1 MDLEKYYKKY
11 NFPASSTFIK
21 QLKNEGIKTTKQEID
36 KFIGNR
42 VEQQK
47 TIIKNERKKTLGKIV
62 AYRPLSLIQMDIYVM
77 AKYVKDNK
85 GYKYILCMIDVF
97 TRKVWAYKMK
107 KKDNKNVQDS
117 FKKFISDSNIKE
129 YTPTILMSDNDSTF
143 INKSFHEILEK
154 NQIIHQPNI
163 LDDHHALGLIDRF
176 ARTLKMILTRLFLQ
190 TKSTNWINYLDE
202 IIKNYNNNGHSAID
216 YIAPNEVFF
225 EPYGSISLKS
235 PSTLK
240 KNFETI
246 YNINYEKSLFNISI
260 SDIDVND
267 KVRIKIKGQFRK
279 GTEARYTDEVYTV
292 KKVKGNAVTLDNDE
306 VYKRSS
312 LLIVPKTTVT
322 DEQNVIVKVNKQ
334 NKINRNIDKEG
345 LDVAN
350 IVLDKRKRNKLLNT
364 LNNNVEEPKAVRR
377 SSRIASVPR
386 AVAPAQPAA
395 HEAIDLDHLPGAVP
409 GMRFDIYGRPLRQW

>member
-312 LLIVPKTTVT
+312 LLIVPKTTVS

-395 HEAIDLDHLPGAVP
+395 QEAIDLDHLPGAVP

>member
-1 MDLEKYYKKY
+1 MSQNDSKIDLEKYYKQF
-11 NFPASSTFIK
+11 NFPASSTFVK
-21 QLKNEGIKTTKQEID
+21 QLKNEGIKITKKEID
-36 KFIGNR
+36 DFLASR
-42 VEQQK
+42 VEQQQT
-47 TIIKNERKKTLGKIV
+47 TIQPNRKKLLGKIV
-62 AYRPLSLIQMDIYVM
+62 AYRPLSLIQMDIFDMQNYTRT
-77 AKYVKDNK
+77 NK
-85 GYKYILCMIDVF
+85 GYKYILCIIDVF
-97 TRKVWAYKMK
+97 TRKVWTYAMK
-107 KKDNKNVQDS
+107 KKDNDNVQES
-117 FKKFISDSNIKE
+117 FKKFLQQSGIQNN
-129 YTPTILMSDNDSTF
+129 TPTILMSDNDSTF
-143 INKSFHEILEK
+143 INKSFQEILEK
-154 NQIIHQPNI
+154 NKIIHQPNI
-163 LDDHHALGLIDRF
+163 IDDHHALGLIDRF
-176 ARTLKMILTRLFLQ
+176 ARTIKTIFTRLFVQ
-190 TKSTNWINYLDE
+190 TKSDNWIDHIDE
-202 IIKNYNNNGHSAID
+202 IVANYNNNGHTSID
-216 YIAPNEVFF
+216 NIKPNDAF
-225 EPYGSISLKS
+225 
-235 PSTLK
+235 LK
-240 KNFETI
+240 KNLKKI
-246 YNINYEKSLFNISI
+246 YNINYEKSLFNISV

-312 LLIVPKTTVT
+312 LLIVPKTTVS

-395 HEAIDLDHLPGAVP
+395 QEAIDLDHLPGAVP

>member
-1 MDLEKYYKKY
+1 
-11 NFPASSTFIK
+11 
-21 QLKNEGIKTTKQEID
+21 
-36 KFIGNR
+36 
-42 VEQQK
+42 
-47 TIIKNERKKTLGKIV
+47 
-62 AYRPLSLIQMDIYVM
+62 
-77 AKYVKDNK
+77 
-85 GYKYILCMIDVF
+85 
-97 TRKVWAYKMK
+97 
-107 KKDNKNVQDS
+107 
-117 FKKFISDSNIKE
+117 
-129 YTPTILMSDNDSTF
+129 MSDNDSTF
-143 INKSFHEILEK
+143 INKSFQEILEK
-154 NQIIHQPNI
+154 NKILHQPNI
-163 LDDHHALGLIDRF
+163 IDDHHALGLIDRF

-190 TKSTNWINYLDE
+190 TKSTNWIDYIE
-202 IIKNYNNNGHSAID
+202 QIIKNYNNNGHSAID
-216 YIAPNEVFF
+216 YISPNEAFL
-225 EPYGSISLKS
+225 E
-235 PSTLK
+235 
-240 KNFETI
+240 KNFEKI
-246 YNINYEKSLFNISI
+246 YNINYEKSLFNIAI

-322 DEQNVIVKVNKQ
+322 DEKNVIVKVNKQ

-364 LNNNVEEPKAVRR
+364 LDNKVEEPKAVRR

-395 HEAIDLDHLPGAVP
+395 HEDIDLDHLPGAVP
-409 GMRFDIYGRPLRQW
+409 VMRFDIYGRPLRQW